1 MAAHRHNKAGVTQ
14 ANQAL
19 RAVVDVSRR
28 NFFGHCLVGHD
39 SFWREIKER
48 PYQAKTRYFPLLLIN
63 ANTVFPIHTVA
74 LSRGNWKRN
83 KACSVV

>member
-28 NFFGHCLVGHD
+28 NGL
-39 SFWREIKER
+39 
-48 PYQAKTRYFPLLLIN
+48 TRLKLDIFLYF
-63 ANTVFPIHTVA
+63 
-74 LSRGNWKRN
+74 
-83 KACSVV
+83 